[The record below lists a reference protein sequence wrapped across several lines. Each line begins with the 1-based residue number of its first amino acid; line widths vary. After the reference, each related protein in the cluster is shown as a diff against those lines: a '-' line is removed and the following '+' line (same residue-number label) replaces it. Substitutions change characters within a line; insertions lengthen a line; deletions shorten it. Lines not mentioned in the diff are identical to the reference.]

1 MAAFSTRPTT
11 TVPTTSGS
19 RRGRASDS
27 CRRTR
32 LSATRDARA
41 RGRDADLARQRG
53 DVELIA
59 ENIVTTISDV
69 RDVRWIER
77 RWSIGGLAL
86 ALFAGLWT
94 ASEDPIVGIVLFG
107 LAATLI
113 AYRLAR
119 PQRWLV
125 LELDGHRLAL
135 DVSPDAAPDARSLA
149 GQIETLRKSG
159 DARPLPLP

>member
-1 MAAFSTRPTT
+1 MGAGWDETRHSKGLSP
-11 TVPTTSGS
+11 VTTSLVV
-19 RRGRASDS
+19 GRAYQ
-27 CRRTR
+27 RR
-32 LSATRDARA
+32 ATLELAGEMLTWRA
-41 RGRDADLARQRG
+41 QRG

-69 RDVRWIER
+69 REVRWIER

-86 ALFAGLWT
+86 AAFAGLWT
-94 ASEDPIVGIVLFG
+94 ASEDPYFGGVLFA
-107 LAATLI
+107 LAAALI

-135 DVSPDAAPDARSLA
+135 HVSPDAAPGARELA
-149 GQIETLRKSG
+149 HAIEALRQTG
-159 DARPLPLP
+159 TARPLPLP